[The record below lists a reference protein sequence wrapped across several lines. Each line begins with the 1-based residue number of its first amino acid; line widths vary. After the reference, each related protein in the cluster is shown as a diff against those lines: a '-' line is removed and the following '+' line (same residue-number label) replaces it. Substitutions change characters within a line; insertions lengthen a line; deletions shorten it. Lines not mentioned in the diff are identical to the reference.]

1 MTTQPTRFA
10 PQAGPYRWAGVAVLI
25 TLAAHAPT
33 IHAATAHAAAAHA
46 SQSPSPK
53 VIGHCRT
60 DPVVLL
66 SDGTRL
72 TVTAT
77 IADTARDV
85 RAVAYAIH
93 VPAGTSLARLSFPS
107 DGLKVRET
115 VHVYADNQPAT
126 YGVATIVNTGAT
138 TQAVVQM
145 RVIIPDGRQAVA
157 TSGGAAHQMIS
168 TRVTMVSPHA
178 PAPAPASSRTLIITS

>member
-10 PQAGPYRWAGVAVLI
+10 PQAGLYRWAGVAILI

-33 IHAATAHAAAAHA
+33 VHAATAHAVVAHA
-46 SQSPSPK
+46 SQTPSPK

-77 IADTARDV
+77 IADTMPDV
-85 RAVAYAIH
+85 RAVAYAVH

-107 DGLKVRET
+107 DGLQVRET
-115 VHVYADNQPAT
+115 VRVYADNQPAT
-126 YGVATIVNTGAT
+126 YDVATTVDTGVT

-145 RVIIPDGRQAVA
+145 QVVTADGRQATA

-168 TRVTMVSPHA
+168 TRVMMASPHA
-178 PAPAPASSRTLIITS
+178 SAPASSRTLIITS